1 MLSSSSQ
8 KQSKKH
14 SWTIKQ
20 SRQQFSECTSMIAS
34 LGYFTSPALLLT
46 LPELIPCDT
55 SCKRIFNLTANF
67 NFEGMWCFC
76 ATGHWWRQQSREVRF
91 SKSFTPCILCHW
103 QCKES
108 SGGCVS
114 RSRLMCWCIGFSL
127 VSLQVGTHLGSPTA
141 HHSKTDCTTSIQP
154 TTLIHQWPHPSLP
167 AWRKS
172 VLPTTTRKMV
182 VSTWILHQLL
192 STTHTTN

>member
-1 MLSSSSQ
+1 MKRHVQMLSSSSQ

-127 VSLQVGTHLGSPTA
+127 MIWIVNPCWSSTESP
-141 HHSKTDCTTSIQP
+141 K
-154 TTLIHQWPHPSLP
+154 WG
-167 AWRKS
+167 REN
-172 VLPTTTRKMV
+172 RV
-182 VSTWILHQLL
+182 VVYSP
-192 STTHTTN
+192 